1 METFRL
7 ILDWA
12 YKFVATWY
20 VAGILGGVLI
30 LIADRFDRRKEPT
43 DEDVR
48 RVAELYRQ
56 YYGAYASQVVGDH
69 MLGASFGP
77 DGRHHAFLKRVSVEL
92 QAKLATDEDRVLA
105 IEP

>member
-7 ILDWA
+7 ILDCA
-12 YKFVATWY
+12 YKFMATWY
-20 VAGILGGVLI
+20 IAGILGGVLI
-30 LIADRFDRRKEPT
+30 LIAERFERRKDPT
-43 DEDVR
+43 DEVVR
-48 RVAELYRQ
+48 SVAELYRQ

-77 DGRHHAFLKRVSVEL
+77 DGRHHAFLKRVSAEL
-92 QAKLATDEDRVLA
+92 LTNLATDEDRALA

>member
-12 YKFVATWY
+12 YKFMATWY

-30 LIADRFDRRKEPT
+30 LIAERFDRCKEPA

-77 DGRHHAFLKRVSVEL
+77 DGRHHAFLKRVSAEL
-92 QAKLATDEDRVLA
+92 LASLATDEDRVHA
-105 IEP
+105 IES